1 MTEIKTPC
9 IGICSTTSLGDAVCR
24 GCKRY
29 SDEVINWNSF
39 DAKAKRAVLNRFEQF
54 CLQIIETKLQIFSLP
69 KLEAGLEQW
78 SVPWDSS
85 LSPYCWVHNLL
96 KKCHQK
102 MDKPQDY
109 GLTILPK
116 FANHSLAELSVL
128 IEAEML
134 LLSEAHYARYMQQT
148 SKTRNSG

>member
-1 MTEIKTPC
+1 
-9 IGICSTTSLGDAVCR
+9 
-24 GCKRY
+24 
-29 SDEVINWNSF
+29 
-39 DAKAKRAVLNRFEQF
+39 
-54 CLQIIETKLQIFSLP
+54 
-69 KLEAGLEQW
+69 LEAGLEQW